1 MGIFNTDSLL
11 FRWKYIVSHSKGRSS
26 RDAAIVAVIDGAK
39 LLITNFRGAVV
50 PPPMCAYSLETL
62 TPINCSDFLTN
73 PSEADD
79 SNSFFIL
86 DTNNVFTIMQ
96 PTFVNGLL
104 KDVKTSKKFEFEKD
118 FANCSMPLSF
128 NHWIWLSI
136 DTIAVTQTDT
146 NEGSK
151 FLYCKLIDGRIEI
164 IDSIRV
170 DQFITNVISAN
181 SSELFLHLADGS
193 VQHANLDD
201 LKIELTKATNSYSD
215 IVDDVHVYLDAAGTQ
230 RTLSLKQKQWLQLDD
245 KQIATEVTS
254 MFLTEKY
261 LLFTT
266 LDRLKFV
273 RLSDGHI
280 VNERRMERGARL
292 VTVVPHDSR
301 TVLQMPR
308 GNLEVIQPRVLSLCI
323 IGELLDISKYNE
335 AFDLLRKQRINLNL
349 LIDHNPAKFLQEV
362 DLFIESIDN
371 ANWLNLFLS
380 DLENVDVTV
389 TMYNSNYTKL
399 QTTKADQRN
408 ALFGGNK
415 VNTVCSKVCTAI
427 RTQNKSDTL
436 LLPIL
441 TIHVKQKNLE
451 LALGL
456 VWQIKQS
463 EVAKGEV
470 SSQAGVVSAQEA
482 LKYLLYLVDVN
493 ELYNVAL
500 GMYDFGLVLFVATK
514 SQKDPKEYLP
524 FLNELQKIDD
534 LSYRSYKIDLYLKR
548 YRKALEHVARCGE
561 ARLPE
566 ALELIENEALYTS
579 AMRLYDDH
587 TCYKAVVHA
596 FAGHLREK
604 GKFRD
609 ASLMYERSGDIQQA
623 ILSAR
628 HILDWQ
634 KCVTLARSMGQT
646 DDEISQL
653 VS

>member
-1 MGIFNTDSLL
+1 ML
-11 FRWKYIVSHSKGRSS
+11 FRWKYTVCHSNGHSS
-26 RDAAIVAVIDGAK
+26 RDAAMVAVIDGAK
-39 LLITNFRGAVV
+39 VRITNFRGAVI
-50 PPPMCAYSLETL
+50 PPPMCSYTLETL
-62 TPINCSDFLTN
+62 TPINCTDFLTN

-79 SNSFFIL
+79 SNALFIV
-86 DTNNVFTIMQ
+86 DTNNIFTVLQ

-104 KDVKTSKKFEFEKD
+104 KEVVVSKKFEFEKD
-118 FANCSMPLSF
+118 VANTSIPLSF

-136 DTIAVTQTDT
+136 DTIAVTETDC
-146 NEGSK
+146 NDGSTL
-151 FLYCKLIDGRIEI
+151 LYCQLMDGRIKI
-164 IDSIRV
+164 MDSIPV
-170 DQFITNVISAN
+170 EGFITSLVSAN
-181 SSELFLHLADGS
+181 SSELFLHIANGS
-193 VQHANLDD
+193 VHRANLSDF
-201 LKIELTKATNSYSD
+201 KIILSKGMISYSD
-215 IVDDVHVYLDAAGTQ
+215 IVDDVHVYRDHAGTQ
-230 RTLSLKQKQWLQLDD
+230 RTFALKQKQWLQLDD

-254 MFLTEKY
+254 TFLTEKY

-273 RLSDGHI
+273 RLSDGQI
-280 VNERRMERGARL
+280 VNERRMERGGRL
-292 VTVVPHDSR
+292 VTVVPRDSR

-323 IGELLDISKYNE
+323 IGELLDISEYNM

-362 DLFIESIDN
+362 DSFIESIDN

-380 DLENVDVTV
+380 DLENFDVTA
-389 TMYNSNYTKL
+389 TMYSSNYTKAP
-399 QTTKADQRN
+399 TTLDQRN
-408 ALFGGNK
+408 SLFGGNK

-427 RTQNKSDTL
+427 RSQNKTDTL

-441 TIHVKQKNLE
+441 TTHVKQKNLE

-463 EVAKGEV
+463 EITNSEG
-470 SSQAGVVSAQEA
+470 SLQSDVVSAQDA

-500 GMYDFGLVLFVATK
+500 GLYDFGLVLFVATK

-534 LSYRSYKIDLYLKR
+534 LAYRSYKIDLYLKR
-548 YRKALEHVARCGE
+548 YTKALAHIVRCGE

-566 ALELIENEALYTS
+566 ALELIGKEALYTN
-579 AMRLYDDH
+579 AMRLYDDR